1 MNKARAMSTMF
12 GGVALVAKAERVI
25 ENTIINRVN
34 DVIIITIDG
43 ANDNIV
49 ISAKTLNIRAVAV
62 PVVTLSKLRL
72 TLCAYAEE
80 QNNKVKINKQSA
92 DSLVLFIMISLS
104 LLFVVKLYE
113 IFRR

>member
-1 MNKARAMSTMF
+1 MEKT
-12 GGVALVAKAERVI
+12 
-25 ENTIINRVN
+25 TISRVN
-34 DVIIITIDG
+34 DVIIITIEG
-43 ANDNIV
+43 AKDNMV
-49 ISAKTLNIRAVAV
+49 MSANTLKMRAVAV

-72 TLCAYAEE
+72 TLWAYAEE
-80 QNNKVKINKQSA
+80 QNNKVSINKQSA